1 VVKLER
7 CVILNG
13 DYTFLNVV
21 SWKRAITLMVQQKA
35 EVLKFSDR
43 VVRNY
48 EGTVVIRVPL
58 VMKLMKIIR
67 MIYKNR
73 VPFSK
78 RNVFVR
84 DKHVC
89 AYCGSHSKDLTVD
102 HIMPASRGGKTNF
115 DNCIAACRPCN
126 NKKGSRTPSEA
137 KMYLSH
143 QPYAPTISEF
153 IRLKMKQLG
162 IDKFLKEIGVY

>member
-1 VVKLER
+1 MER

-21 SWKRAITLMVQQKA
+21 NWKRAIRLMVKQKA
-35 EVLKFSDR
+35 EVLKYSKIPL
-43 VVRNY
+43 RNC
-48 EGTVVIRVPL
+48 EGEIVTHVPL
-58 VMKLMKIIR
+58 VMRLIKIIR
-67 MIYKNR
+67 MIYKNK

-78 RNVFVR
+78 KNVFVR
-84 DKHVC
+84 DKHKC
-89 AYCGSHSKDLTVD
+89 AYCGSGRELTVD

-115 DNCIAACRPCN
+115 DNCITACKPCN
-126 NKKGSRTPSEA
+126 NKKDRKTPSEA

-153 IRLKMKQLG
+153 IRFKMKQLG
-162 IDKFLKEIGVY
+162 VDKFLKEIGVY

>member
-1 VVKLER
+1 MVER

-21 SWKRAITLMVQQKA
+21 DWKRAICLMIKQKV

-43 VVRNY
+43 VLRN
-48 EGTVVIRVPL
+48 GAGKIITRVPL
-58 VMKLMKIIR
+58 VVRLIKIIR

-78 RNVFVR
+78 KNVFVR
-84 DKHVC
+84 DRYKC
-89 AYCGSHSKDLTVD
+89 GYCGSNKNLTID
-102 HIMPASRGGKTNF
+102 HVIPVSRGGKTNF
-115 DNCIAACRPCN
+115 DNCMTACKPCN
-126 NKKGSRTPSEA
+126 NKKDRRLPSEA
-137 KMYLSH
+137 KMHLSH

-153 IRLKMKQLG
+153 IRLKMKKLKT
-162 IDKFLKEIGVY
+162 DKFLEELGVY

>member
-1 VVKLER
+1 MER

-21 SWKRAITLMVQQKA
+21 NWKRAINLMVKDKV

-43 VVRNY
+43 VVRNG
-48 EGTVVIRVPL
+48 EGKVVTRIPL

-78 RNVFVR
+78 RNIFVR
-84 DKHVC
+84 DKYAC
-89 AYCGSHSKDLTVD
+89 AYCHTNKDLTID

-115 DNCIAACRPCN
+115 DNCITACRPCN
-126 NKKGSRTPSEA
+126 NKKGNRTPSEA

-162 IDKFLKEIGVY
+162 IDKFLEEIGVY

>member
-1 VVKLER
+1 MER

-21 SWKRAITLMVQQKA
+21 NWKRAINLMVKRKA
-35 EVLKFSDR
+35 EVLKYSDQ
-43 VVRNY
+43 VVRSG
-48 EGTVVIRVPL
+48 EGKVITRVPL
-58 VMKLMKIIR
+58 VMRLMKIIR

-78 RNVFVR
+78 RNIFVR
-84 DKHVC
+84 DKFAC
-89 AYCGSHSKDLTVD
+89 AYCGSNKNLTID
-102 HIMPASRGGKTNF
+102 HIMPASRGGKTTF
-115 DNCIAACRPCN
+115 ENCITACRPCN
-126 NKKGSRTPSEA
+126 NKKGNRIPSEA

-162 IDKFLKEIGVY
+162 IDKFLEEIGVY

>member
-1 VVKLER
+1 MTTR
-7 CVILNG
+7 TVILNG

-21 SWKRAITLMVQQKA
+21 DWKRAICLMIKQKA

-43 VVRNY
+43 IIRSG
-48 EGTVVIRVPL
+48 EGKVITRVPL
-58 VMKLMKIIR
+58 VMRLIKIIR

-73 VPFSK
+73 VPFTK
-78 RNVFVR
+78 KNVFVR
-84 DKHVC
+84 DAYKC
-89 AYCGSHSKDLTVD
+89 GYCGDTKNLTID
-102 HIMPASRGGKTNF
+102 HIMPASRGGKNNF
-115 DNCIAACRPCN
+115 DNCITACKPCN
-126 NKKGSRTPSEA
+126 NKKDRRTPSEA

-162 IDKFLKEIGVY
+162 IDKFLKDIGVY